1 VGAIDQMI
9 PALLA
14 QGVVSQEGDAIVIHG
29 PEIGVDKILG
39 SGRVTNKLHISA
51 EAFSEQAKLKI
62 EARGG
67 KALVI

>member
-1 VGAIDQMI
+1 MV

-14 QGVVSQEGDAIVIHG
+14 QGVVSMEGDAIVING
-29 PEIGVDKILG
+29 PGIGIDKILG
-39 SGRVTNKLHISA
+39 SGRVTKKLFISA
-51 EAFSEQAKLKI
+51 GAFSEQAKQKI